1 MVPAQADGVKTAP
14 GRRGVLSW
22 PCSSRRRSSVAMSI
36 SGGDNSTLARTMFN
50 ALLNQ
55 VDSAI
60 AAIFA
65 VMIVI
70 SSLLVVLSQI
80 LGRSRL

>member
-1 MVPAQADGVKTAP
+1 
-14 GRRGVLSW
+14 
-22 PCSSRRRSSVAMSI
+22 MSI